1 MFADFGQSAPNPV
14 LSTLRYFREEF
25 KEHAIDK
32 KCRTNE
38 CKKIAKIEIDEEK
51 CRACGLCQR
60 SCPVEAIEGEAR
72 EKRKINQEKCIK
84 CGTCIASCP
93 FKAIS

>member
-1 MFADFGQSAPNPV
+1 MDFGQSAPNPV

-32 KCRTNE
+32 KCRMNE
-38 CKKIAKIEIDEEK
+38 CKKIAKIEIDPEK
-51 CRACGLCQR
+51 CKACGLCQR
-60 SCPVEAIEGEAR
+60 NCPVDAIEGEAR
-72 EKRKINQEKCIK
+72 EIRKINQEKCIK